1 MLKTHR
7 PSQSRP
13 HSLRGKAL
21 SKRDGLQES
30 RNIDIESDKTR
41 SDGRSLRNFCAPP
54 LGSSATEPIGV
65 LEAYGARLL
74 LCRVRAKWRRAALVL
89 RPLWKAL
96 SLQASYGSIRRH
108 SSSTA
113 FIPSSSPVI
122 NASSFTHADN
132 CPFFL
137 GLDLLSINVKSP
149 RSLPRPHVG

>member
-1 MLKTHR
+1 MARAGLSGSEPGADLSAWLAKIMARLNGSTAPSRAVDITTQR
-7 PSQSRP
+7 PSQARP

-21 SKRDGLQES
+21 SKRDDLQES

-96 SLQASYGSIRRH
+96 SLQASYG
-108 SSSTA
+108 
-113 FIPSSSPVI
+113 F
-122 NASSFTHADN
+122 N
-132 CPFFL
+132 
-137 GLDLLSINVKSP
+137 
-149 RSLPRPHVG
+149 

>member
-1 MLKTHR
+1 MSGRSYTSSKNFIEILRGQKPRLLSLRSIRGSVVKTHR

-21 SKRDGLQES
+21 FKRDDLQES

-96 SLQASYGSIRRH
+96 SLQASYGFS
-108 SSSTA
+108 
-113 FIPSSSPVI
+113 
-122 NASSFTHADN
+122 
-132 CPFFL
+132 
-137 GLDLLSINVKSP
+137 
-149 RSLPRPHVG
+149 